1 MGGVWTS
8 LPQRISEQLLKNGF
22 IISQN
27 YPIMLKKTT
36 NFDLKYD
43 DYNDNNNNNN
53 KNICLKM
60 ITGINLKQF
69 KML

>member
-1 MGGVWTS
+1 MFT
-8 LPQRISEQLLKNGF
+8 
-22 IISQN
+22 
-27 YPIMLKKTT
+27 KTT